1 MKNLTQSEIDSI
13 LELIYNEIDKRNGI
27 ENISSNL
34 LSTLYKLQKQKNQPT
49 KNEYVD
55 FKEI

>member
-1 MKNLTQSEIDSI
+1 MKNLTQSEIASM

-27 ENISSNL
+27 ENISDNL
-34 LSTLYKLQKQKNQPT
+34 LSTLYKLQKQKNQKT
-49 KNEYVD
+49 TNEYIN